1 MLDENQVRQ
10 VVRQVVERTL
20 GSAEAGGKGQEAGRP
35 ESPAP
40 EAANPG
46 RSQTVDRP
54 QARRVVSEE
63 EVRATPEGA
72 TILVPADALITPLA
86 RTLAQ
91 ERRITIGQPRYITPP
106 QGVMYRGQQ
115 PAPGGPP
122 VGAPLPSPWSRV
134 VALGAD
140 HGGFELKED
149 LKAYLKELGYRIQD
163 VGTYSTQPVDYP
175 DFALAVAQAVA
186 SGQAWRGIMVDGAGI
201 GSCMAANKVPGVR
214 AAMCYDLATAKNS
227 REHNDANVLTLGG
240 RLIAKDLARQIVK
253 TFLETPVGEE
263 RHQKR
268 VQKIVDIERRFLR
281 R

>member
-20 GSAEAGGKGQEAGRP
+20 GSAEAGGKGQGAGGP
-35 ESPAP
+35 PS

-46 RSQTVDRP
+46 RAQAVDRP
-54 QARRVVSEE
+54 QARRVVTEE

-91 ERRITIGQPRYITPP
+91 ERRITI
-106 QGVMYRGQQ
+106 GQQ

-149 LKAYLKELGYRIQD
+149 LKAYLKELGYRVQD
-163 VGTYSTQPVDYP
+163 VGTSSTQPVDYP

-240 RLIAKDLARQIVK
+240 RLIAKYLARQIVK

-268 VQKIVDIERRFLR
+268 VQKIIDIERRFLR